1 MSEDQV
7 KMVEEV
13 TRDQSK
19 SKVWFQQRTGRVT
32 ASRLKSELCT
42 FLANPSQSIIKSICY
57 PESSKFYSAACT
69 WGCNHE
75 GPAVKHIII
84 IFIGKV
90 DCRIEYF
97 CLTAQNIFA

>member
-75 GPAVKHIII
+75 GPAVKHILS
-84 IFIGKV
+84 FLLVK
-90 DCRIEYF
+90 
-97 CLTAQNIFA
+97 LTAG